1 MNYFKTFLLM
11 FAMILLCMCVGELV
25 GGLRGAAFAFIIA
38 AIMNFAMYWGS
49 DKMVIAMHGAVEVGA
64 KEAPGLFRAVQRLSQ
79 AGNLPMPKIYVFD
92 SDQPNAFA
100 TGRNVNHAAVAA
112 SRGLLEMMPQNELEA
127 VIAHELS
134 HIKHRDMLISTMAA
148 VMAGAIMMLGRMAMF
163 AEIFGG
169 GRRSDNDR
177 EGGGLAALALIILA
191 PVAAF
196 LIQMAISRSREYAA
210 DEGSAALTGDPAAL
224 KKALARIH
232 HTVEEVPME
241 QAAPAMAHLYIMN
254 PFAGGGFVSNLFS
267 THPSLDR
274 RIARLEEISDGKIIP
289 VF

>member
-11 FAMILLCMCVGELV
+11 VAMIALCMFVGELV

-38 AIMNFAMYWGS
+38 AVMNFAMYWGS
-49 DKMVIAMHGAVEVGA
+49 DKMVIAMHGAVEVGP
-64 KEAPGLFRAVQRLSQ
+64 KDAPGLYRAVQRLSQ

-127 VIAHELS
+127 VLAHELS

-148 VMAGAIMMLGRMAMF
+148 VMAGAIMMLGRMAWF
-163 AEIFGG
+163 AELFAG

-177 EGGGLAALALIILA
+177 GGGLASLVLIVLA
-191 PVAAF
+191 PLAAF
-196 LIQMAISRSREYAA
+196 VIQMAISRSREFAA
-210 DEGSAALTGDPAAL
+210 DEGSAALTGDPSAL
-224 KKALARIH
+224 KKALERIH
-232 HTVEEVPME
+232 RTVEEVPMD
-241 QAAPAMAHLYIMN
+241 QAAPAMAHMYIAN
-254 PFAGGGFVSNLFS
+254 PFAREGFIANMFS
-267 THPSLDR
+267 THPSLAR
-274 RIARLEEISDGKIIP
+274 RVKRLGEIESGKILP